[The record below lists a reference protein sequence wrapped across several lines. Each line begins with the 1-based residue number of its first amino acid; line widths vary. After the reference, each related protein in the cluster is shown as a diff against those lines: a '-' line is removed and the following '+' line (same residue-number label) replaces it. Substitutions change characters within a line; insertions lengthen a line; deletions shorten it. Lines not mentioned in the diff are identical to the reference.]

1 MRKTS
6 QLYQQCVVGVEFAM
20 SGQSHKTN
28 GMHCLSVLCCCFN
41 MVQLSALALL
51 VGNDWCFVP
60 TGAPSSGSTGPW
72 STGEEV
78 VWDATVHVD
87 PILSMLHAWLLK
99 VGAFMPSAS
108 KPATLSA
115 PVAKRIDHA
124 LWAKNQDRQESKF
137 ISQPHNQGSRTQ

>member
-6 QLYQQCVVGVEFAM
+6 QLYQQCAVGVEFAM
-20 SGQSHKTN
+20 SGQCHKTN

-60 TGAPSSGSTGPW
+60 TGAASSGSTGPW
-72 STGEEV
+72 STEEV
-78 VWDATVHVD
+78 PWDATSHID
-87 PILSMLHAWLLK
+87 PILSMLHAWCLK
-99 VGAFMPSAS
+99 AGAPMPSIS
-108 KPATLSA
+108 RPAALSV
-115 PVAKRIDHA
+115 PVAKRIDHK
-124 LWAKNQDRQESKF
+124 WKGENQDRQESKF